1 MLDMTSLSVLFLSDS
16 VSVGSSSLVTL
27 IAKRFVHSDGNSK
40 SPKQSELPENHME
53 ELMFIL
59 TEDAKIYV
67 IDGGNGKSHGSGPL
81 HLKKVSTAISMY
93 VIGKYIFVEK
103 SKVFWCVSCTQ
114 VCVDFLHFRKQ
125 HPIFWYNKQA
135 ARVYQG

>member
-1 MLDMTSLSVLFLSDS
+1 MWILILKCLHFQVAVLDMTSLSVLFLSDS
-16 VSVGSSSLVTL
+16 ASVGISPLVTL
-27 IAKRFVHSDGNSK
+27 IAKRFVHSDRTSK
-40 SPKQSELPENHME
+40 SPKQSELPENRME

-67 IDGGNGKSHGSGPL
+67 IDGGNGKTYGSGPL

-103 SKVFWCVSCTQ
+103 SKVF
-114 VCVDFLHFRKQ
+114 
-125 HPIFWYNKQA
+125 
-135 ARVYQG
+135 